1 MDLQIA
7 FNIALGLISALGGY
21 VMKSI
26 SDELKALQ
34 HADGQLADKVQKIEV
49 LVSGEYVKR
58 SDLERLTSALFAKL
72 DRISDQLNT
81 KMDKP

>member
-26 SDELKALQ
+26 SDDLKALQ
-34 HADGQLADKVQKIEV
+34 HTDGLLADKVQKIEV

-58 SDLERLTSALFAKL
+58 TDLERLTSALFAKL